1 MARRIDPPS
10 EYMLARARHLREQTT
25 TPERLLWSKLRN
37 GRCAGLKF
45 RRQEPVGPYVT
56 DFFCASARLVV
67 ELDGRSHDEREE
79 LDQQRQSYLEGKYLM
94 VVRVSNDRVISDLD
108 GVAHAIADVCEQ
120 RLLGLR
126 LRASEPSPGPDGPPS
141 P

>member
-10 EYMLARARHLREQTT
+10 EHMLARARQLREQTT
-25 TPERLLWSKLRN
+25 TPERLLWNKLRN
-37 GRCAGLKF
+37 GRCAGFKF

-67 ELDGRSHDEREE
+67 ELDGRSHDEREVR
-79 LDQQRQSYLEGKYLM
+79 DQERQSYLERKDLM
-94 VVRVSNDRVISDLD
+94 VVRISNDRVISDLD
-108 GVAHAIADVCEQ
+108 GVAQAIADVCEE
-120 RLLGLR
+120 RLLSLR
-126 LRASEPSPGPDGPPS
+126 LRGSEPSPGPEGPPS